1 MGTLEERTSE
11 SLLPTYRPHEMYF
24 IFQECRLKREQD
36 ANFFISRLETS
47 LANSNH
53 FTCPKF
59 RHKTHQFAINH
70 FAGTVSYQAD
80 ELLKK
85 NKVIFVGDKRALF
98 FILSEAEIFHFPRSQ
113 GRERKSLV
121 RSWNCI
127 PRFLGQL
134 AIYNMWLFLFF
145 QTLFLNDD
153 TK

>member
-36 ANFFISRLETS
+36 ANSFISRLETS

-53 FTCPKF
+53 FTSPKF

-70 FAGTVSYQAD
+70 FAETVSYQAD

-85 NKVIFVGDKRALF
+85 NKVIIVGD
-98 FILSEAEIFHFPRSQ
+98 
-113 GRERKSLV
+113 
-121 RSWNCI
+121 
-127 PRFLGQL
+127 
-134 AIYNMWLFLFF
+134 
-145 QTLFLNDD
+145 
-153 TK
+153 